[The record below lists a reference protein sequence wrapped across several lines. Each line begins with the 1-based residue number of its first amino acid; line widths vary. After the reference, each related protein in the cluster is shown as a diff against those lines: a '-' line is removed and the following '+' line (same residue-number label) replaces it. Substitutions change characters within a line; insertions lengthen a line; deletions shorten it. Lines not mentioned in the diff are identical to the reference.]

1 MKRSALAGFLVLTL
15 ALAVSCGGGQNV
27 KKDEP
32 KNTGNSMH
40 GQATGMAAIYDG
52 DKGLARDRATED
64 ACKKLVEQVLGNN
77 VSSSA
82 MVQDFQ
88 LISSIVES
96 SSTGMV
102 KNQKYLKDTVEGGDT
117 YVVTIEG
124 DVYPSAVGDAIKS
137 TLDNYG
143 RPKFIVLLK
152 ETFEGKTNEPG
163 MTSSELSIM
172 ETMGNQGFQFV
183 DASTVQSLMKQDR
196 ADMQKAMA
204 GQIRGNEAV
213 QNLLL
218 SDNGA
223 EVIIYGE
230 VTATAQQSAALAKMN
245 ANMKSRQAMVNL
257 KAVDVYT
264 GDILATDSANA
275 PAIHIDAN
283 TASVN
288 AVKACLGT
296 RNVLGKVDDFGQF
309 QAGNFMNQI
318 TRKFLESATRRPIQ
332 LRLAGL
338 EQKDTIKFRDF
349 LSQRCR
355 GVKKVEVK
363 GQQGSELKLEVLFA
377 GKTVDLTDEFANKGS
392 NAGFDISI
400 VKSYPNKIQAV
411 VKTTK

>member
-1 MKRSALAGFLVLTL
+1 MKRSALTGILVLSF
-15 ALAVSCGGGQNV
+15 ALIVACGDKNV
-27 KKDEP
+27 KTEQSKA
-32 KNTGNSMH
+32 TGDALH
-40 GQATGMAAIYDG
+40 GQATGMAAIYDN
-52 DKGLARDRATED
+52 DKGLARDRAIED
-64 ACKKLVEQVLGNN
+64 ACQKLVGSVLGTSI
-77 VSSSA
+77 SSSS
-82 MVQDFQ
+82 MVKDFQ

-96 SSTGMV
+96 ASTGMV
-102 KNQKYLKDTVEGGDT
+102 KNQRFLKDTVEGGDT

-124 DVYPSAVGDAIKS
+124 DVYPSAVGDAIRS
-137 TLDNYG
+137 TLENYG

-152 ETFEGKTNEPG
+152 ETFEGTTHEPG
-163 MTSSELSIM
+163 LTTSELSIM

-204 GQIRGNEAV
+204 GQVRGNEAV

-230 VTATAQQSAALAKMN
+230 VTTAAQQSAALTKIN
-245 ANMKSRQAMVNL
+245 ANMKSRQAVINL

-264 GDILATDSANA
+264 GDILATVSANA
-275 PAIHIDAN
+275 PGIHIDPN
-283 TASVN
+283 TASIT
-288 AVKACLGT
+288 AIKACLGSK
-296 RNVLGKVDDFGQF
+296 NVIGKTDDYGQF

-332 LRLAGL
+332 LRVAGL
-338 EQKDTIKFRDF
+338 TNPEMIKFRDF

-363 GQQGSELKLEVLFA
+363 GQQGNEIKLEVLFA
-377 GKTVDLTDEFANKGS
+377 GKTVDLTDEFANKGT
-392 NAGFDISI
+392 AGGFDINI
-400 VKSYPNKIQAV
+400 VKSYPNKVQLTAK
-411 VKTTK
+411 KTN